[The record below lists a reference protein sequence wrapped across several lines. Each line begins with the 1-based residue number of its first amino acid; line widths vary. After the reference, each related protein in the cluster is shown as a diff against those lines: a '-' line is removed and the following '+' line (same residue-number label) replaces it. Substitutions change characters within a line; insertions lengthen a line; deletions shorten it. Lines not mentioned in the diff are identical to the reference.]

1 MAITSSIKIALF
13 ASVSIFSNYAHSSCQ
28 FFNGS
33 GSTIPTPIYQS
44 VIVNDWLIPRNKVVG
59 STETTYAHGW
69 NTISTG
75 CAAGQVQTT
84 AEISGGTLVPGYQ
97 DTYQTGIPGIGI
109 QFRAAVPGISNT
121 QIAPFNKTTSISFNT
136 PKESFNAGVTLVVTG
151 PVQSGTINGSQ
162 LPTMTWRAM
171 QDGVRTSYV
180 LRVEGVLTVASQTC
194 KVKHSSINV
203 DLPRVM
209 SKDLQDI
216 GSTTGD
222 TKFSIDL
229 DTCAIGVGIN
239 LTLTDV
245 AKPDNASNVLSLN
258 KSSSAQG
265 IGYQILYNAIPIKFG
280 PDSAIAGNQN
290 QWSIGNA
297 TSANISIP
305 LTARY
310 LRTSGALVPGTA
322 IGLASFT
329 MSYQ

>member
-1 MAITSSIKIALF
+1 M
-13 ASVSIFSNYAHSSCQ
+13 IFSNYAHSSCQ
-28 FFNGS
+28 LFKENGS
-33 GSTIPTPIYQS
+33 IITTPRYQS

-69 NTISTG
+69 NEISTG
-75 CAAGQVQTT
+75 CTPGQVQTT
-84 AEISGGTLVPGYQ
+84 AEISGGTLAPGYK

-121 QIAPFNKTTSISFNT
+121 QIAPFNMTTSVFNT
-136 PKESFNAGVTLVVTG
+136 SKENFNAGITLVVTG

-162 LPTMTWRAM
+162 LPTMAWRAM

-194 KVKHSSINV
+194 KVKHSSIDV
-203 DLPRVM
+203 DLPRIM

-258 KSSSAQG
+258 KSSSAKG

-297 TSANISIP
+297 TSENISIP

-310 LRTSGALVPGTA
+310 LRTSGTLTPGAA
-322 IGLASFT
+322 IGQASFT